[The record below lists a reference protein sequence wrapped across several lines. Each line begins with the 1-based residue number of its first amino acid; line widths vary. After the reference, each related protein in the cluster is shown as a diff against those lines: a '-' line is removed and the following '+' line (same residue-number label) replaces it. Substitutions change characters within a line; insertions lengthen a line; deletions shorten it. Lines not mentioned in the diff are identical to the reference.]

1 MLASALV
8 TVIVAFPAVVP
19 DFTVTVFPLTLTVA
33 ILLLFEETLNAP
45 VFPLTVNVPLF
56 GYVYIPLVEDNV
68 NFPSALSIF
77 ATFVTVVVLY
87 PVLLTRT
94 VTFNDD
100 AFIIWGIFSLNVFP
114 SVEYSI
120 FASLGFTVTSVKA
133 LCTFPSYTPIY
144 GTTIIEKSLLFDST
158 SIV

>member
-1 MLASALV
+1 M
-8 TVIVAFPAVVP
+8 
-19 DFTVTVFPLTLTVA
+19 
-33 ILLLFEETLNAP
+33 
-45 VFPLTVNVPLF
+45 NVPLF
-56 GYVYIPLVEDNV
+56 GYVYVPLVEDNV

-100 AFIIWGIFSLNVFP
+100 AFIILGIFSLNVFP

-120 FASLGFTVTSVKA
+120 WASLGVTSTLCKA
-133 LCTFPSYTPIY
+133 LCAFPSYIPIY